1 MTNNTNDILPLAEKL
16 RPDILS
22 EVVGQPQLTEL
33 PFAQLQASSFIFW
46 GPPGSGKTT
55 IAKILGKE
63 TEQEFI
69 CLSAVFDGI
78 SDIRKIYERAKQLT
92 KKSKPI
98 LVFIDE
104 IHRFNKAQQDALLPG
119 IEEGS
124 IRLIGATTENPSFS
138 LNSALLSRTQVIVLS
153 ALDELS
159 LGIIY
164 QRAIEFLGNPI
175 ELDEDTRCLLIELSD
190 GDARYLLNLIQLL
203 ASNIRKEE
211 KWTRDKVSLFLAKR
225 SLNYDKNGEQHF
237 NLISALIKSL
247 RASDCDACLY
257 WLARMMIA
265 GEDPYY
271 LLRRLVRFASEDIG
285 LADPQSLNIAISAW
299 QSYERLGSP
308 EGDLHIAE
316 LVIFLATSPKS
327 NSVYTAWNNAVSAAK
342 LSGSLPPP
350 KSILN
355 APTSLS
361 KSLDYAKDYVYDH
374 DTKHAFSGQNCFP
387 EEMKRKKFY
396 YPREVGFERQISK
409 RIDYWEKLRTK
420 LFKEKKKPSGKI

>member
-1 MTNNTNDILPLAEKL
+1 MTNNTIDTLPLAEKL
-16 RPDILS
+16 RPNILS

-33 PFAQLQASSFIFW
+33 PFTQLRASSFIFW

-55 IAKILGKE
+55 IAKILGNE

-78 SDIRKIYERAKQLT
+78 SDIRKIYERTKQET
-92 KKSKPI
+92 SKNKPI

-119 IEEGS
+119 IEDGS

-153 ALDELS
+153 ALDKLS

-164 QRAIEFLGNPI
+164 QRAIKFLGNPI

-190 GDARYLLNLIQLL
+190 GDARYLLNLVQLL
-203 ASNIRKEE
+203 VSNISKEK
-211 KWTRDKVSLFLAKR
+211 KWTRDKVFSFLSKR

-257 WLARMMIA
+257 WLARMIIA
-265 GEDPYY
+265 GEDHHY
-271 LLRRLVRFASEDIG
+271 LLRRLVRFAAEDVG
-285 LADPQSLNIAISAW
+285 FADPQSLNIAISAW

-327 NSVYTAWNNAVSAAK
+327 NSVYTAWNNAIFAAK
-342 LSGSLPPP
+342 LSGGLPPP

-355 APTSLS
+355 APSS
-361 KSLDYAKDYVYDH
+361 MMKSLGYAEDYAYDH
-374 DTKHAFSGQNCFP
+374 DTKHTFSGQNCFP
-387 EEMKRKKFY
+387 EGMQRKKLY
-396 YPREVGFERQISK
+396 CPKEIGFERQISK
-409 RIDYWEKLRTK
+409 RIDYWEKLRTQ
-420 LFKEKKKPSGKI
+420 LWEEKKKPSGKI

>member
-225 SLNYDKNGEQHF
+225 SLNYDRNGEQHF

>member
-1 MTNNTNDILPLAEKL
+1 MTNNTIDTLPLAEKL
-16 RPDILS
+16 RPNILS

-33 PFAQLQASSFIFW
+33 PFTQLRASSFIFW

-55 IAKILGKE
+55 IAKILGNE

-78 SDIRKIYERAKQLT
+78 SDIRKIYERTKQET
-92 KKSKPI
+92 SKNKPV
-98 LVFIDE
+98 LMFIDE
-104 IHRFNKAQQDALLPG
+104 IHRFNKAQQDALLLG
-119 IEEGS
+119 IEDGS
-124 IRLIGATTENPSFS
+124 IRLIGASTENPSFS

-153 ALDELS
+153 ALDKLS

-164 QRAIEFLGNPI
+164 QRAIKFLGNPI

-190 GDARYLLNLIQLL
+190 GDARYLLNLVQLL
-203 ASNIRKEE
+203 VSNISKEK
-211 KWTRDKVSLFLAKR
+211 KWTRDKVFSFLSKR
-225 SLNYDKNGEQHF
+225 SLNYDKNGGQHF

-257 WLARMMIA
+257 WLARMIIA
-265 GEDPYY
+265 GEDHHY
-271 LLRRLVRFASEDIG
+271 LLRRLVRFAAEDVG

-327 NSVYTAWNNAVSAAK
+327 NSVYTAWNNAIFAAK
-342 LSGSLPPP
+342 LSGGLSPP

-355 APTSLS
+355 APSS
-361 KSLDYAKDYVYDH
+361 MMKSLGYAEDYAYDH
-374 DTKHAFSGQNCFP
+374 DTKHTFSGQNCFP
-387 EEMKRKKFY
+387 EGMQRKKLY
-396 YPREVGFERQISK
+396 CPKEIGFERQISK
-409 RIDYWEKLRTK
+409 RIDYWEKLRTQ
-420 LFKEKKKPSGKI
+420 LWEEKKKLSGKI

>member
-225 SLNYDKNGEQHF
+225 SLNYDRNGEQHF

-387 EEMKRKKFY
+387 EEMKRKKLY

>member
-1 MTNNTNDILPLAEKL
+1 MTNNTTDILPLAEKL

-164 QRAIEFLGNPI
+164 QRAIDFLGNPI
-175 ELDEDTRCLLIELSD
+175 DLDEDTRCLLIELSD

-211 KWTRDKVSLFLAKR
+211 KWTRDKVSSFLAKR
-225 SLNYDKNGEQHF
+225 SLNYDRNGEQHF

-257 WLARMMIA
+257 WLARMMLA
-265 GEDPYY
+265 GEDHHY

-327 NSVYTAWNNAVSAAK
+327 NSVYTAWNNAVSVAK

-361 KSLDYAKDYVYDH
+361 KSLGYAKDYVYDH
-374 DTKHAFSGQNCFP
+374 DTQHVFSGQNCFP
-387 EEMKRKKFY
+387 EEMQRKKLY

-420 LFKEKKKPSGKI
+420 LFKEKKKSSGKI